1 MLVRRLRPLSL
12 RSRLTFL
19 SWHGSGQTDLV
30 VRVLLVVT
38 AVVVLVLA
46 LLWGFQRRLIYLP
59 DNAAVPPAA
68 TVVPGARDVVL
79 RTSDG
84 LRLGAWLVPATEPD
98 RGVAVLVANGNAGNR
113 SARAPLARAL
123 AAEGLTVLLFDYR
136 GYGGNKGSP
145 NEGALARDVRAAQRF
160 LVQNEGVPPDSILYF
175 GESLGAA
182 VVTELATDIP
192 PGGLVLR
199 SPFVDLAS
207 VGRVHYPFL
216 PVRMLLRDR
225 YPLTEQLATVDVP
238 VVVVYGTADTVVPAQ
253 QSRTV
258 ATAARTLHE
267 SVEIPGADHNDR
279 SLLDGS
285 RLVTTVV
292 ALADRVRA
300 KS

>member
-1 MLVRRLRPLSL
+1 M
-12 RSRLTFL
+12 
-19 SWHGSGQTDLV
+19 V
-30 VRVLLVVT
+30 VRFLLVVV
-38 AVVVLVLA
+38 AVVVLLLA

-68 TVVPGARDVVL
+68 SVVPGAKDVVL
-79 RTSDG
+79 ETSDG
-84 LRLGAWLVPATEPD
+84 LRLGAWLVPAAEPD
-98 RGVAVLVANGNAGNR
+98 RGVAVLVANGNAGDR
-113 SARAPLARAL
+113 SVRAPLARAL

-145 NEGALARDVRAAQRF
+145 TEEGLARDVRAAQRF
-160 LVQNEGVPPDSILYF
+160 LVQDAGFSSDSILYF

-182 VVTELATDIP
+182 VVTELATEIP

-216 PVRMLLRDR
+216 PVRLLRDR
-225 YPLTEQLATVDVP
+225 YPLAEQLATIDVP
-238 VVVVYGTADTVVPAQ
+238 VVVFYGSADTVVPAQ

-258 ATAARTLHE
+258 AAAARTLHE
-267 SVEIPGADHNDR
+267 SVEIRGADHNDR
-279 SLLDGS
+279 ALLDGR
-285 RLVTTVV
+285 RLVTAVV

-300 KS
+300 NP